1 MLTQAQFLDGRFLLM
16 APASFSSDLIRSC
29 ADMVILTVLRNRP
42 MHGYDV
48 LVSMGEFGDGQ
59 FQFKQG
65 TLYPLLYRLEREG
78 WIKAKW
84 EVPDKGKKRKVY
96 SITADGRRVLKQ
108 RKQQWQR
115 FSTSVNAILGENNH
129 E

>member
-1 MLTQAQFLDGRFLLM
+1 M

-29 ADMVILTVLRNRP
+29 ADMVILTVLRSRP

-48 LVSMGEFGDGQ
+48 LQSMGEFGDGQ
-59 FQFKQG
+59 FRFKQG

-78 WIKAKW
+78 WIKSKW
-84 EVPDKGKKRKVY
+84 QVPETGKKRKVY
-96 SITADGRRVLKQ
+96 SITAEGRRVLKQ
-108 RKQQWQR
+108 RTQQWER
-115 FSTSVNAILGENNH
+115 FSTSVNAILWEGKH

>member
-1 MLTQAQFLDGRFLLM
+1 M

-59 FQFKQG
+59 FRFKQG

-84 EVPDKGKKRKVY
+84 EVPETGKKRKVY
-96 SITADGRRVLKQ
+96 RITADGRRVLKQ
-108 RKQQWQR
+108 RTQQWDR
-115 FSTSVNAILGENNH
+115 FSKSVDAILRDDNDE
-129 E
+129 